1 MRKPRIDTEK
11 FKQLAP
17 QMTAL
22 KLSQTFGITERQ
34 VRHYLHVFQLKAKKP
49 DHWIPWDALEDQLR
63 EAGKIMCKRDMAK
76 AFGLS
81 TMQLR
86 YICKR
91 RSIETLPDLRT
102 PEWLP
107 EHVSIEDLAE
117 MAKTQTCQQMAEHFG
132 ATVSQVRQYLGHRG
146 IKAKI
151 TLKHHFSI
159 IGQHGETVKSLAAEM
174 TVPEIAAE
182 TGLTVKTVRYLCS
195 RLKVKAKPMIAAPA
209 PKPEKK
215 AKAKAVKPKPKSVI
229 QQTKKWE
236 PPVKQPAQIIWPE
249 GVKITRIVSDK
260 GVFGRP
266 IYTPTPTFTT
276 RL

>member
-81 TMQLR
+81 TTQLR

-91 RSIETLPDLRT
+91 RGIETLPDLRT
-102 PEWLP
+102 PAWIP

-132 ATVSQVRQYLGHRG
+132 ATVSQVRQYLGRRG

-159 IGQHGETVKSLAAEM
+159 IGQHGETVKSLATEM
-174 TVPEIAAE
+174 TVPEIAAA

-215 AKAKAVKPKPKSVI
+215 AKPKAAKQPKPTI

-236 PPVKQPAQIIWPE
+236 PPVKQPVQIIWPE
-249 GVKITRIVSDK
+249 GVKITRIVSSK

-266 IYTPTPTFTT
+266 IYTPTPTSTT
-276 RL
+276 RF